1 MKFRDR
7 TKLRFRILLF
17 LGIISGIIG
26 WIYTGLIQPSASD
39 HHPWIGILTGVGVG
53 VTIGGSELFFLRAW
67 VKRKSFTV
75 ALLLRTAYYLAV
87 IVGIGFTLW
96 GSVGEGGFIGL
107 SLGELWGDR
116 DAILFSLLISFAFSL
131 LFQINGLIGGRIL
144 LSFFTGKYHQPVE
157 ENRIFMFLDLK
168 SSTAIAENIGHIQF
182 HKFVNDFLHTISE
195 PIIANK
201 GEIYKYVGDQVIITW
216 KLKEGLKKNH
226 CLRLFFDAS
235 DRVDRERD
243 SFEKKYG
250 IVPEFKAGMHCGKV
264 VSGEMGDT
272 KREIAF
278 LGDVLNTT
286 ARIEKEC
293 NPNSRRLLISSDLLK
308 KLHVGEEYHHE
319 AIGNIQL
326 RGKTTGIE
334 LYAIERNSRE
344 DEVAGP
350 HLRIGT
356 PSRGKA
362 GL

>member
-7 TKLRFRILLF
+7 TKLRFRILLL
-17 LGIISGIIG
+17 LGVASGMTG
-26 WIYTGLIQPSASD
+26 WIYTGLIQPSSSG
-39 HHPWIGILTGVGVG
+39 HHPWVGIFTGVGVG

-67 VKRKSFTV
+67 IKRKSFAV
-75 ALLLRTAYYLAV
+75 ALLIRTAYYLTV
-87 IVGIGFTLW
+87 IMGIGFTLW
-96 GSVGEGGFIGL
+96 GFGEEGGFIGL
-107 SLGELWGDR
+107 SLGQLWGYH
-116 DAILFSLLISFAFSL
+116 DAILFSLLKSFAFSL
-131 LFQINGLIGGRIL
+131 FFQINGLIGGRVL

-168 SSTAIAENIGHIQF
+168 SSTAIAEKIGHIQF
-182 HKFVNDFLHTISE
+182 HKFINDFLHTISE

-216 KLKEGLKKNH
+216 KLKEGLRENQ
-226 CLRLFFDAS
+226 CLRLFFEAS

-250 IVPEFKAGMHCGKV
+250 IVPEFKAGMHCGRV

-278 LGDVLNTT
+278 LGDVINTT

-293 NPNSRRLLISSDLLK
+293 SPKSRRLLISSDVFK
-308 KLHVGEEYHHE
+308 KLHLGEEYRHE
-319 AIGNIQL
+319 EMGNIQL
-326 RGKTTGIE
+326 RGKTTGID

-344 DEVAGP
+344 EGVAGP
-350 HLRIGT
+350 HLGIGT

-362 GL
+362 GP